1 MNLHSFQRLLQLLRC
16 QNEVWASL
24 KWQAACNSNNI
35 LKQHLGSKL
44 TDGYPQITKRQG
56 NIQYIHDGSCKWR
69 GKFGANNTLLS
80 TLAWSS
86 FYWFALSLIEAES
99 KSKRKK
105 ITQYT
110 MRESDPTTT
119 FETIKGVHF
128 PLAVDTTLMCFFFT
142 WNQAQ
147 CVPWI
152 LLSAPFFPHN
162 TCDHDKKHI
171 LLFFLKSR
179 LVLASIAVVKLFL
192 KSIPFASVP
201 CK

>member
-119 FETIKGVHF
+119 FKTIKGVHF
-128 PLAVDTTLMCFFFT
+128 PLAVDTTLMWFFFYMKPSPMCT
-142 WNQAQ
+142 LNTTQ
-147 CVPWI
+147 CPFLPPQHLWSWQETYSTF
-152 LLSAPFFPHN
+152 LSEVEACSSFN
-162 TCDHDKKHI
+162 CSCKA
-171 LLFFLKSR
+171 FLKEHS
-179 LVLASIAVVKLFL
+179 LCFCPL
-192 KSIPFASVP
+192 
-201 CK
+201 